1 MAARL
6 TVPVI
11 LCALFGGALAQ
22 TPPAAA
28 QPAAAQQP
36 KPADPPKPSGD
47 APPAARETPPDTK
60 AYAEAGRIT
69 DPEKKIEAYEKFKK
83 DFPDSPLVQSADMG
97 ILSTLAQKFPQQT
110 DRIRK
115 FASDLCKKAPGK
127 NRGTLAGQLASQLL
141 NANLLLDDAR
151 KYAVKNVE
159 TFTLAPWLREQ
170 IEGYERRKQKVPAP
184 EELQKRFLQ
193 MRALRVALLGR
204 IEVKLG
210 HEDKG
215 RKLLEE
221 AYAANKDNVAVQLA
235 LGELA
240 AKAGN
245 DAQALEYLIPT
256 RLAGSAGKEAAA
268 ALEAVYRK
276 QHNNSL
282 DGLEAMLDAEYHQRF
297 PNPVK
302 VEDYKPGEKRSDR
315 VVLAEVFTGSGCP
328 PCASADIA
336 FDAAMQRYTRKE
348 LAVVMY
354 HQHIP
359 RPDPMTN
366 PDTQAR
372 NKSYAVTGVP
382 TYAIDGEK
390 TVGGGSRDMAPQT
403 FGRFNPEIEED
414 LEKPAEA
421 HFSAGANLTGNT
433 LGVHVVVQHVQS
445 EAKDLKLQIVL
456 VEKELRFNGE
466 NGIRFHPMV
475 VRAMGGP
482 EGGGFDLA
490 AGAEKSFDQVFD
502 LDEIAKALKTHL
514 DTYEA
519 AGHRGQPFTF
529 AEKKYQIDRAGLAI
543 VIFIQEDKSK
553 HVLQAGYL
561 DLGEGGGTPTEA
573 FGSDNE

>member
-6 TVPVI
+6 TFPVV
-11 LCALFGGALAQ
+11 LCALLGGALAQ
-22 TPPAAA
+22 NPPSPAPG

-36 KPADPPKPSGD
+36 TV
-47 APPAARETPPDTK
+47 RETPPDTK
-60 AYAEAGRIT
+60 AYSEAGRIT

-83 DFPDSPLVQSADMG
+83 DFPDSPMVQSADLG
-97 ILSTLAQKFPQQT
+97 IFTTLAQKFPQQK

-115 FASDLCKKAPGK
+115 FASELYKKAPEK
-127 NRGTLAGQLASQLL
+127 NRGSLAGQLATQLL

-151 KYAVKNVE
+151 KYAEKNVA

-170 IEGYERRKQKVPAP
+170 IEGYERRKQKVPEP
-184 EELQKRFLQ
+184 EDLQKRFLQ
-193 MRALRVALLGR
+193 MRATRIALLGR

-210 HEDKG
+210 NEGKG

-221 AYAANKDNVAVQLA
+221 AYAANKDNVTVQAA

-245 DAQALEYLIPT
+245 DAQALEYLIPA

-282 DGLEAMLDAEYHQRF
+282 DGLEEMLDAEYQKRF

-302 VEDYKPGEKRSDR
+302 VEDYTPGEKRSDR

-336 FDAAMQRYTRKE
+336 FDAAMQRYNRKE
-348 LAVVMY
+348 LAVIMY

-382 TYAIDGEK
+382 TYAIDGKK

-403 FGRFNPEIEED
+403 YGRFNPEIEGD
-414 LEKPAEA
+414 LEKAAEA

-433 LGVHVVVQHVQS
+433 VSVHVTVQNVQS
-445 EAKDLKLQIVL
+445 EAKDLKLHIVL

-482 EGGGFDLA
+482 KAAGFDLA
-490 AGAEKSFDQVFD
+490 AGAPQSFTQSFDI
-502 LDEIAKALKTHL
+502 DEISKALKTHL

-519 AGHRGQPFTF
+519 GGHRGEPFTF
-529 AEKKYQIDRAGLAI
+529 AEKKYQIDRADLAL
-543 VIFIQEDKSK
+543 VIFVQEDKSK

-561 DLGEGGGTPTEA
+561 EFGEAGGAPTEA
-573 FGSDNE
+573 FGSRNE